1 MNMGF
6 TFAAGAV
13 SVIALIGAFAEN
25 ILESIDKNKLAEK
38 IGILTKSTI
47 IGAAVVTIGTLL
59 L

>member
-1 MNMGF
+1 MGF

-13 SVIALIGAFAEN
+13 SAIALIGAFAEN

-38 IGILTKSTI
+38 IGLVTKSTI
-47 IGAAVVTIGTLL
+47 IGVAFVTVGTLL